1 MWCRAPAATSAQTRL
16 LSVHAGTVRPT
27 VALESSWVLTAY
39 TVGPRLNAQVRCRA
53 LATTLA
59 QRDRWVLTAYTVGPN
74 DALERTSA
82 VSSIS
87 YDISATR
94 SLSPQTAYTVGPND
108 ALERTSAA
116 SSISYD
122 ISTTPSLSPHGIHRW
137 TERRAWTHHHREFY
151 TGREDCKYS
160 RAIRSNCFSTIICKL
175 FKASKLGW
183 IKIASW

>member
-87 YDISATR
+87 YDIS
-94 SLSPQTAYTVGPND
+94 
-108 ALERTSAA
+108 
-116 SSISYD
+116 
-122 ISTTPSLSPHGIHRW
+122 TTPSLSPHGIHRW

-183 IKIASW
+183 IKGASRYSWNYLLEFFTVREDCKY